1 MATTWATDE
10 PTTGN
15 FRRVTQISVERR
27 TIRYDTIRYDTIRN
41 ATQHVEVETDTF
53 DTTNI

>member
-27 TIRYDTIRYDTIRN
+27 TIRYDTIRY
-41 ATQHVEVETDTF
+41 ATQRVEVETDTF
-53 DTTNI
+53 DTTSI